1 MSAIEFDGILNFR
14 DFGGMPGAG
23 GRLVKRGL
31 LFRSGHHA
39 AASDADM
46 ARLADMD
53 FALIVD
59 LRRTPER
66 LREIARRVEDGR
78 HQMIEHQGPS
88 EAAVPPHLAALQT
101 GDIGPDDIARQMI
114 VGYRGYPFDPYYIAI
129 YREYFAKLGEVD
141 GPVLIQCH
149 AGKDR
154 TGVLCALTLHVLGV
168 ERPAIYED
176 YLATNIHNRA
186 DARMNEMAENY
197 RVTYGRTPSDEFLRK
212 LMSVEAAYL
221 DAAYD
226 AIAEGHGDIDAY
238 LRDVVKLD
246 SATAAA
252 IRANLLE

>member
-23 GRLVKRGL
+23 GRTVKRGVL
-31 LFRSGHHA
+31 YRSGHHA
-39 AASDADM
+39 AATDADM

-66 LREIARRVEDGR
+66 LREVARRVEDGR
-78 HQMIEHQGPS
+78 HHMIEHAGPS

-101 GDIGPDDIARQMI
+101 GDVGVDDVTRQMI
-114 VGYRGYPFDPYYIAI
+114 AGYRGYPFDPYYIAI
-129 YREYFAKLGEVD
+129 YREYFAKLAEVD

-168 ERPAIYED
+168 DKDAIYED
-176 YLATNIHNRA
+176 YLATNIHNKA

-197 RVTYGRTPSDEFLRK
+197 RVTYGRTPTDDFLRK
-212 LMSVEAAYL
+212 LMSVEEGYL
-221 DAAYD
+221 DAAYA
-226 AIAEGHGDIDAY
+226 AIAEGHGDVDAY
-238 LRDVVKLD
+238 LRDVVKL
-246 SATAAA
+246 TPEGAAA
-252 IRANLLE
+252 IREKLLD